1 MKVAIIGT
9 VGVPANYGGFET
21 LVENLLSYKSNDQ
34 IQYTVYCS
42 SKRYKKKLNTYKG
55 AKLEYISF
63 DANGKQAFIYD
74 SISLLKAIRKH
85 DVILSLGAACAPVL
99 PIVKRLTKKKIIIN
113 LDGIDTKRAKFT
125 PLIRKILNTVRQIA
139 AKYATVCVSDNEGI
153 RKYVME
159 TYRRESELIEYGGD
173 NAEIINNK
181 NHALENLYGLEPLD
195 YSFKVARIEAEN
207 NIEMIL
213 KAFSETPDEKLVIV
227 GNWNKSEFGIK
238 MKQLYTNYSNILLL
252 DPIYDGQ
259 QLNLLRSNC
268 KYYIHGHSVGGTNPS
283 LVEAMNL
290 GLAIIAFDC
299 IFNRETTENK
309 ALYFSDSQSLK
320 KNISKLNN
328 DKDCLANIKRDM
340 YEIAKRRYTWNIITR
355 KYENL
360 YTNERTES

>member
-21 LVENLLSYKSNDQ
+21 LVENLLNFKSSNQ

-42 SKRYKKKLNTYKG
+42 SKRYKEKLDTYKG
-55 AKLEYISF
+55 AKLEYLPF

-74 SISLLKAIRKH
+74 SISLLKAIRNH

-99 PIVKRLTKKKIIIN
+99 PVVKLFSKKKIIIN
-113 LDGIDTKRAKFT
+113 LDGIDTQRAKFS
-125 PLIRKILNTVRQIA
+125 PLIRKILNSVRQIA
-139 AKYATVCVSDNEGI
+139 AKYATICVSDNEGI
-153 RKYVME
+153 RNYVKK
-159 TYRRESELIEYGGD
+159 TYKRDSELIEYGGD
-173 NAEIINNK
+173 NAEPVIDSDHILLK
-181 NHALENLYGLEPLD
+181 LYGLKALE

-207 NIEMIL
+207 NIELIL
-213 KAFSETPDEKLVIV
+213 KAFSELPDKKLVIV
-227 GNWNKSEFGIK
+227 GNWNKSEFGQNMRK
-238 MKQLYTNYSNILLL
+238 TYGKYHNLMLL
-252 DPIYDGQ
+252 DPIYDGK

-290 GLAIIAFDC
+290 GLAVIAYDC

-309 ALYFSDSQSLK
+309 AIYFSDICSLK
-320 KNISKLNN
+320 NAISKLDGTKEVITN
-328 DKDCLANIKRDM
+328 LKRNM
-340 YEIAKRRYTWNIITR
+340 LEIAKRRYTWNIIAK

-360 YTNERTES
+360 YRNEGEKS